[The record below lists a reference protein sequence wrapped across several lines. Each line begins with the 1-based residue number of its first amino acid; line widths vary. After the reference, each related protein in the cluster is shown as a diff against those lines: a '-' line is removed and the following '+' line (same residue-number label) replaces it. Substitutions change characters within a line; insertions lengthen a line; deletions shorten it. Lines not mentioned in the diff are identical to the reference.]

1 MVGDAADRPE
11 TAAEAPRRWT
21 QILPL
26 RRQDARET
34 ASQRPARPLENQM
47 GVVEPP
53 AGLEKAAKDQ
63 MDGLER
69 GARQTLGDR
78 QAQPVHLALLPE

>member
-1 MVGDAADRPE
+1 
-11 TAAEAPRRWT
+11 
-21 QILPL
+21 
-26 RRQDARET
+26 
-34 ASQRPARPLENQM
+34 M